1 MPDGFIKA
9 AQVGEL
15 SSGDRKL
22 VDIGGGQQVLL
33 FNLGGSYYAVDEEC
47 THAFG
52 RLSMGEVRSDEV
64 GCPVHAAVFN
74 IKTGE
79 VLSQPASEPLT
90 VYSVRVEDGSV
101 LIGPPVK

>member
-1 MPDGFIKA
+1 MPDGFVKA
-9 AQVGEL
+9 AGVGEL
-15 SSGDRKL
+15 GPGERKL
-22 VDIGGGQQVLL
+22 VDIGGQPVLL

-52 RLSMGEVRSDEV
+52 RLSMGEVQGDEV

-74 IKTGE
+74 IKTGA
-79 VLSQPASEPLT
+79 VLSQPATEPLT
-90 VYSVRVEDGSV
+90 VYSVKVVDGDV